1 MENNTLSITDIL
13 NKSNIKLE
21 DTIYR
26 ESPQKVLNFRIV
38 SKDHYEPFAD
48 ENGIYSIRYKNT
60 VDITDFYN
68 ISKILPEFSGINYS
82 GKYDL
87 PYFTSGLE
95 NLVRARQNGE
105 KTAVEGGPCL
115 FGTDEVLVVVTKKD
129 GQTDYFDYNTGKS
142 YSLRTRGDQDY
153 DLGSFMLEHGAEV
166 EDIQFEN
173 RKMGLTPQ
181 EWIFIKFPF
190 EAASVLDAPLVIPI
204 PDMSYVK
211 YLEAVLKYTS
221 ASVREK
227 ALNDFR
233 SVSHEICDKY
243 LQIIDKFRKIYSN
256 VSCEVVHERNT
267 ALIDKYYKARSP
279 YIERNKVLRSLTQI
293 PEKCESVKDYIS
305 MPALPYYLYGIKNI
319 MEIDSMDET
328 DSYRKCRKAHKG
340 TINLSCLLLP
350 EFFAADKTH
359 TIFDAPLTCKEYG
372 KYVIE

>member
-1 MENNTLSITDIL
+1 MANYTLSIFDIL
-13 NKSNIKLE
+13 NKKNIKLE
-21 DTIYR
+21 DTVYKNA
-26 ESPQKVLNFRIV
+26 PQKVLDFRIV

-48 ENGIYSIRYKNT
+48 GNGVYSIRYKNT
-60 VDITDFYN
+60 VDISDFSN
-68 ISKILPEFSGINYS
+68 ITKVLPEFSGINYS
-82 GKYDL
+82 DRFDL
-87 PYFTSGLE
+87 PYFVSGLE

-115 FGTDEVLVVVTKKD
+115 FGTDEVLVIVTRSD

-142 YSLRTRGDQDY
+142 YSLRLHEDHDY
-153 DLGSFMLEHGAEV
+153 DFGSFMREHGPEV

-173 RKMGLTPQ
+173 RKIGLTPQ
-181 EWIFIKFPF
+181 EWIFIKYPF

-233 SVSHEICDKY
+233 GVSHEICDKY
-243 LQIIDKFRKIYSN
+243 LQIIDKFKNIYKN
-256 VSCEVVHERNT
+256 VSCEVVHERDT
-267 ALIDKYYKARSP
+267 ALIDKYYQARSP

-319 MEIDSMDET
+319 LEIDSMDET

-350 EFFAADKTH
+350 EFLSKDKMH
-359 TIFDAPLTCKEYG
+359 TIFDAPADLKEYG
-372 KYVIE
+372 EYVIE

>member
-1 MENNTLSITDIL
+1 MANYTLSIFDIL
-13 NKSNIKLE
+13 NKNNIRLE
-21 DTIYR
+21 DTVYKDT
-26 ESPQKVLNFRIV
+26 PQKVLDFRIV

-48 ENGIYSIRYKNT
+48 RNGIYSIRYKNT
-60 VDITDFYN
+60 ADITDFYN
-68 ISKILPEFSGINYS
+68 ITKILPEFSGINYS
-82 GKYDL
+82 DKYDL

-95 NLVRARQNGE
+95 NLVRSRQNGE

-115 FGTDEVLVVVTKKD
+115 FGTDEVLVIVNRNN

-142 YSLRTRGDQDY
+142 YSLRTRGAHDY
-153 DLGSFMLEHGAEV
+153 DLGSFMLEHGPEV

-173 RKMGLTPQ
+173 RKTGLTPQ
-181 EWIFIKFPF
+181 EWIFIKYPF

-211 YLEAVLKYTS
+211 YLDAVLKYTS
-221 ASVREK
+221 SSVREK

-233 SVSHEICDKY
+233 GISHEICDKY
-243 LQIIDKFRKIYSN
+243 LHIIDKFKKIYSN
-256 VSCEVVHERNT
+256 VSCEVVHERNS
-267 ALIDKYYKARSP
+267 ALLDAYYKARSP

-319 MEIDSMDET
+319 LEIDSMDET

-350 EFFAADKTH
+350 EFLSKDKTH
-359 TIFDAPLTCKEYG
+359 TIFDAPADLKEYG
-372 KYVIE
+372 EYVIE